1 MLKWKGMLSYLDE
14 GMRRRLMSML
24 LLVCISMIVTQ
35 LSYIVVEDAH
45 FIFVLAPVVAASLL
59 FGTLAGTVIGGIT
72 GLMVMIHARTVPY
85 DVYER
90 YFQSPITSILL
101 FSLIGFFMG
110 FMYFL
115 VDRYRGEK
123 GWRRPTSIALSCLL
137 GSLLFS
143 SFFQGA
149 AYLTNSY
156 LSIPVPSKTFSQLMG
171 PFAFFTQFLTNLA
184 VIAICS
190 IAIDKLHEVRLQR
203 RGPHSLR
210 MVFGG
215 WLIISVMVGYV
226 GIMAISYGFVSIAC
240 KDAAEK
246 TLQSQIAYIKSEL
259 TNREKV
265 FGSMARHSRLSNTT
279 MSQIS
284 SSTISGLSASMG
296 LENECLV
303 ALADNGIIVATNI
316 EDALGKGFLQKVGSG
331 FTYGFDESL
340 FEEKTASDWYL
351 EDGSMCY
358 FRASEMGYVRGA
370 DSGIYQIMAVMKTAD
385 VYRNRAITMLL
396 LALGFFLILG
406 LIFIQAHILVDDL
419 VVKPMRDACQALDE
433 IAKGSSE
440 RKVDERDTNE
450 FIELSDSINNAID
463 SVRQQRERPRH
474 T

>member
-1 MLKWKGMLSYLDE
+1 
-14 GMRRRLMSML
+14 
-24 LLVCISMIVTQ
+24 
-35 LSYIVVEDAH
+35 
-45 FIFVLAPVVAASLL
+45 
-59 FGTLAGTVIGGIT
+59 
-72 GLMVMIHARTVPY
+72 
-85 DVYER
+85 
-90 YFQSPITSILL
+90 
-101 FSLIGFFMG
+101 
-110 FMYFL
+110 
-115 VDRYRGEK
+115 
-123 GWRRPTSIALSCLL
+123 
-137 GSLLFS
+137 
-143 SFFQGA
+143 
-149 AYLTNSY
+149 
-156 LSIPVPSKTFSQLMG
+156 
-171 PFAFFTQFLTNLA
+171 
-184 VIAICS
+184 
-190 IAIDKLHEVRLQR
+190 
-203 RGPHSLR
+203 
-210 MVFGG
+210 
-215 WLIISVMVGYV
+215 
-226 GIMAISYGFVSIAC
+226 
-240 KDAAEK
+240 
-246 TLQSQIAYIKSEL
+246 
-259 TNREKV
+259 
-265 FGSMARHSRLSNTT
+265 